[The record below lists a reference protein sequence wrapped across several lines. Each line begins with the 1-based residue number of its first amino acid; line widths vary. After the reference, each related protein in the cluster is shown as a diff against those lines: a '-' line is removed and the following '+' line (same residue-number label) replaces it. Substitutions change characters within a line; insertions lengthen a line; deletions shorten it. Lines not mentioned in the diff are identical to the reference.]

1 MLNVEFYS
9 QNTVL
14 VIYIF
19 LENNVQC
26 WMLSSIHKTRLF
38 LNDSEFNLI
47 IVNIFRYVYIKIETV
62 NIYNRH

>member
-1 MLNVEFYS
+1 
-9 QNTVL
+9 
-14 VIYIF
+14 
-19 LENNVQC
+19 
-26 WMLSSIHKTRLF
+26 MLSSIHKTRLF